1 MILEK
6 LFIKMKIKNIM
17 KTLLVIVLIVVIQ
30 SVLIHDKV
38 EVIINEEVYA
48 GRYDTATSKYD
59 SLGFPN
65 NRQWLTQKEW
75 QCKHVKG
82 DTIAAFKKWKKQY
95 IKEFINWISIAAVQE
110 HNVYKDIP
118 PSLIVAQ
125 AILESNYGMSRI
137 SCEANNLFGHK
148 FYGKDSMFIIAADDT
163 PIDKFQVYRSKW
175 WNIRYH
181 SKHLMRKYRK
191 RIQGTPT
198 LNKWLIALCGAKT
211 INKSKEFVEDGNY
224 VYATSCYVGSE
235 CYSQKLKRIIN
246 YYNLKK
252 LD

>member
-1 MILEK
+1 MKILLIIGLLITTQSIFIYDKIDFIIEK
-6 LFIKMKIKNIM
+6 LPEIK
-17 KTLLVIVLIVVIQ
+17 
-30 SVLIHDKV
+30 
-38 EVIINEEVYA
+38 EEVYA
-48 GRYDTATSKYD
+48 GRYDKAISKYNN
-59 SLGFPN
+59 LGLPN
-65 NRQWLTQKEW
+65 DRQWLTQKEW
-75 QCKHVKG
+75 KGKHVKG
-82 DTIAAFKKWKKQY
+82 DTISLFKKWKKNHIQQ
-95 IKEFINWISIAAVQE
+95 FIDWISITAVQE
-110 HNVYKDIP
+110 VAVYKDIP

-137 SCEANNLFGHK
+137 SCEANNIFGHK
-148 FYGKDSMFIIAADDT
+148 FYGKDSMFIIAADDSPT
-163 PIDKFQVYRSKW
+163 DKFQVYRSKW

-191 RIQGTPT
+191 RIVGKPS

-211 INKSKEFVEDGNY
+211 IDKSKKFVEDGNY